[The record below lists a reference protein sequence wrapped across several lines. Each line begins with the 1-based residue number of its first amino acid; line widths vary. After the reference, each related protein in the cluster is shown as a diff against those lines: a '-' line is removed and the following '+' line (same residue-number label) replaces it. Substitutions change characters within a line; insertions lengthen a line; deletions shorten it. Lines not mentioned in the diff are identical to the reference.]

1 MSEIILE
8 KQKFKGFNDVDYAL
22 LSDKEIIDLVLLG
35 NEEAILY
42 LLYDRYAKDIE
53 FNVWRYYGSLAFL
66 EDLTHELYLHLK
78 GKNADWHPL
87 TTFQEKSQFRGWFSS
102 VISHLFQKKRKELI
116 DFEDKSDSI
125 EESGNKPQFSEA
137 EEENS
142 NLVILLEAIGQ
153 LGRSDYRFVLL
164 KELEGYTPE
173 EIARMLGEKWKKEN
187 RVPVRKGKEVEP
199 TAAYVYM
206 IKARALKEVKII
218 VERIKRKKYEDN

>member
-1 MSEIILE
+1 M
-8 KQKFKGFNDVDYAL
+8 
-22 LSDKEIIDLVLLG
+22 
-35 NEEAILY
+35 
-42 LLYDRYAKDIE
+42 
-53 FNVWRYYGSLAFL
+53 
-66 EDLTHELYLHLK
+66 
-78 GKNADWHPL
+78 
-87 TTFQEKSQFRGWFSS
+87 
-102 VISHLFQKKRKELI
+102 
-116 DFEDKSDSI
+116 
-125 EESGNKPQFSEA
+125 
-137 EEENS
+137 
-142 NLVILLEAIGQ
+142 LEAIGQ